1 MTQPVWPGIGGYG
14 SVSLKREGGEMQPQ
28 NESSE
33 STTAR
38 TRSAAGEV
46 AGTAKDQS
54 QQVLRET
61 GSQARQVAQQTRQRM
76 AAEAKNQTERASGS
90 LRQWSDELASMA
102 ESSKPDSPVSDAV
115 HQIAE
120 TGRRAAEYLDR
131 RGFEGAVG
139 ELQDF
144 ARRKPGTFLLG
155 AAVAGFLVG
164 RAAKAAQASSQG
176 PDTDY
181 RADTRPD
188 YLREGSTYGQ
198 GRPSYEEPEPTYTQE
213 PAYGQERAYGQ
224 EPPGYGQGTTPAG
237 TRPYGQQPTS
247 SGPGSFGEPVV
258 PPTSPFPPDPSA
270 TGEVR

>member
-1 MTQPVWPGIGGYG
+1 
-14 SVSLKREGGEMQPQ
+14 MQPQ

-33 STTAR
+33 STVAR

-46 AGTAKDQS
+46 AGTAKGQS

-61 GSQARQVAQQTRQRM
+61 GSQARQVAQQTRQRL
-76 AAEAKNQTERASGS
+76 AAEAKSQTERASGG

-102 ESSKPDSPVSDAV
+102 ESSKPDSPVSEAV

-131 RGFEGAVG
+131 HGFEGAVG
-139 ELQDF
+139 EVQDF

-155 AAVAGFLVG
+155 AALAGFLVG
-164 RAAKAAQASSQG
+164 RAAKAAQASSQEQRS
-176 PDTDY
+176 DTDF

-188 YLREGSTYGQ
+188 YLREGSTYPPAGA
-198 GRPSYEEPEPTYTQE
+198 YNAPEPTFTQE
-213 PAYGQERAYGQ
+213 PAYGQEPRTYGQ
-224 EPPGYGQGTTPAG
+224 EPPGYGQGTTPA
-237 TRPYGQQPTS
+237 YGQQATS

-258 PPTSPFPPDPSA
+258 PPASETFPPDPA
-270 TGEVR
+270 ARRGETT

>member
-1 MTQPVWPGIGGYG
+1 
-14 SVSLKREGGEMQPQ
+14 MQPQ

-33 STTAR
+33 STVAR

-54 QQVLRET
+54 RQVLRET

-176 PDTDY
+176 PDTEY

-188 YLREGSTYGQ
+188 YLRESYAPGGTYDA
-198 GRPSYEEPEPTYTQE
+198 PEPTYTGE
-213 PAYGQERAYGQ
+213 PAYGQQPRTYGQ
-224 EPPGYGQGTTPAG
+224 EPPGYGQGTTPVG
-237 TRPYGQQPTS
+237 DRPYGQQPTS
-247 SGPGSFGEPVV
+247 SGPGPLGEPVV
-258 PPTSPFPPDPSA
+258 PPPTGASTFPPDPST